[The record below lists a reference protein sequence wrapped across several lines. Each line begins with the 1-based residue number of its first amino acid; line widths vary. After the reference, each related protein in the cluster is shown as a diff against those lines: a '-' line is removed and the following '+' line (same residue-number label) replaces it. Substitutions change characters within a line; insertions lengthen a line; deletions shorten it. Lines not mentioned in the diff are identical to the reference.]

1 MTRVGAMIHG
11 RMRSLI
17 SSRLVYAPL
26 LLGVVLIVA
35 TFLVAES
42 GNLRLRDATSTIVES
57 QRRELAL
64 SRYRRALI
72 QAESAQRGFLLTE
85 DPRYLRDFD
94 PAIRR
99 LDPLLAEITTSY
111 ERYGS
116 PQDLKELEQLRGLA
130 GVKIGEMLGSLRLY
144 GERSREAAL
153 ALIDTDIG
161 QKAMMELSELITTMQ
176 VDEGTRRNEA
186 ITQWSR
192 DLTTSRVLLA
202 ITCLL
207 SAGLIVAV
215 GMLLAREMERRER
228 RATALGEQNVELD
241 RIVQQRTAM
250 LFDLSSNLQRVT
262 EREKAALARELHD
275 ELGSLLVATKID
287 VSWLRRT
294 LDDGTEN
301 SKLRWDR
308 VLRCLDDGLSLK
320 RRVIENL
327 RPTLLDNVGLVA
339 ALRWLVDET
348 LRRVNIECIEDYQED
363 VPEMSSD
370 ARIAIFRI
378 VQECLVNVVKHA
390 NARTVHV
397 TVWADQQDFS
407 VRVRDDGLGI
417 DKDRIEVPQSHGL
430 RGMRHRIESLG
441 GVMRV
446 QSLGS
451 GAGTEI
457 EFSLPLERVRQTGT

>member
-1 MTRVGAMIHG
+1 MIHG
-11 RMRSLI
+11 RMRSFI

-42 GNLRLRDATSTIVES
+42 GNVRLRDATSVIVES
-57 QRRELAL
+57 QDRELNL
-64 SRYRRALI
+64 SRYRRSLV
-72 QAESAQRGFLLTE
+72 QAESSQRGFLLTE

-94 PAIRR
+94 PAISR
-99 LDPLLAEITTSY
+99 LEPLLGSITASY
-111 ERYGS
+111 ERS
-116 PQDLKELEQLRGLA
+116 DRTDELKQLEQLRGLA

-144 GERSREAAL
+144 GERDRNAAL

-161 QKAMMELSELITTMQ
+161 QKAMVELNGLVDSMQ
-176 VDEGTRRNEA
+176 STESARRAEA
-186 ITQWSR
+186 IAQWRR

-215 GMLLAREMERRER
+215 GMLLAREMERRDA
-228 RATALGEQNVELD
+228 RAEALGEQNVELD

-275 ELGSLLVATKID
+275 ELGGLLVAAKID

-320 RRVIENL
+320 RRVIESL

-348 LRRVNIECIEDYQED
+348 LRRANIACVEDYPED

-378 VQECLVNVVKHA
+378 VQEGLVNVVKHA
-390 NARTVHV
+390 NARTVNV
-397 TVWADQQDFS
+397 TVWATDKDFS
-407 VRVRDDGLGI
+407 VRIRDDGLGI
-417 DKDRIEVPQSHGL
+417 DQERINVPQSHGL

-441 GVMRV
+441 GMLNVH
-446 QSLGS
+446 SPGA

>member
-1 MTRVGAMIHG
+1 MIHG
-11 RMRSLI
+11 RMGTLI

-26 LLGVVLIVA
+26 LIGVVLIVA

-42 GNLRLRDATSTIVES
+42 GNVRLRDATTVIVES
-57 QRRELAL
+57 QDRELYLA
-64 SRYRRALI
+64 RYRRSLS

-85 DPRYLRDFD
+85 DPRYLREFD
-94 PAIRR
+94 PALQR
-99 LDPLLAEITTSY
+99 LDPMLDRITASY
-111 ERYGS
+111 ERSGRK
-116 PQDLKELEQLRGLA
+116 DELKQLEQLRGLA
-130 GVKIGEMLGSLRLY
+130 GVKTGEMLGSLRLY
-144 GERSREAAL
+144 GERNREAAL

-161 QKAMMELSELITTMQ
+161 QKAMVELSTLIENMQ
-176 VDEGTRRNEA
+176 EVESDRRAEA
-186 ITQWSR
+186 IAQWSR

-215 GMLLAREMERRER
+215 GMLLAREMERRDV
-228 RATALGEQNVELD
+228 RAAALGQQNVELD

-320 RRVIENL
+320 RRVIESL

-348 LRRVNIECIEDYQED
+348 LRRVNITCVEDYPEN

-370 ARIAIFRI
+370 ARIAVFRI
-378 VQECLVNVVKHA
+378 VQESLVNVVKHA

-397 TVWADQQDFS
+397 TVWADDRDFS

-417 DKDRIEVPQSHGL
+417 DKDRIDVAQSHGL

-441 GVMRV
+441 GVLRV
-446 QSLGS
+446 QSLGA
-451 GAGTEI
+451 GTGTEI

>member
-1 MTRVGAMIHG
+1 MIHG

-42 GNLRLRDATSTIVES
+42 GNVRLRDATSVIVES

-64 SRYRRALI
+64 SRYRRALV

-94 PAIRR
+94 PSIKR
-99 LDPLLAEITTSY
+99 LIPLLDEITASY
-111 ERYGS
+111 GRSGS
-116 PQDLKELEQLRGLA
+116 NSELKQLEELRGLA

-144 GERSREAAL
+144 GERNRDAAL

-161 QKAMMELSELITTMQ
+161 QKAMLELNALIEGMQLTESE
-176 VDEGTRRNEA
+176 RRAEA
-186 ITQWSR
+186 ITEWSR

-215 GMLLAREMERRER
+215 GLLLAREMQRRDA

-301 SKLRWDR
+301 SKLRWER

-320 RRVIENL
+320 RRVIESL

-348 LRRVNIECIEDYQED
+348 LRRVNIACVEEYPEN

-370 ARIAIFRI
+370 ARIAVFRI
-378 VQECLVNVVKHA
+378 VQESLVNVVKHA
-390 NARTVHV
+390 NARTVNLA
-397 TVWADQQDFS
+397 VWADDRDFS
-407 VRVRDDGLGI
+407 VRIRDDGLGI
-417 DKDRIEVPQSHGL
+417 DKDRIDVAQSHGL

-441 GVMRV
+441 GVLRV
-446 QSLGS
+446 QSLGA

>member
-1 MTRVGAMIHG
+1 MSRMRAMIQG
-11 RMRSLI
+11 RMRSLVR
-17 SSRLVYAPL
+17 SRLVYAPL

-42 GNLRLRDATSTIVES
+42 GNLRLRDATSEIVES
-57 QRRELAL
+57 QKRELAL
-64 SRYRRALI
+64 SRYRRAMF

-85 DPRYLRDFD
+85 DPRYLREFD

-99 LDPLLAEITTSY
+99 LDPLLNDVTISY
-111 ERYGS
+111 ERFGS
-116 PQDLKELEQLRGLA
+116 KEDLKRLESLRGLA

-161 QKAMMELSELITTMQ
+161 QKAMVDLSALISAMQ
-176 VDEGTRRNEA
+176 EEETARRNDA
-186 ITQWSR
+186 IMQWNR
-192 DLTTSRVLLA
+192 DLTTSRILLA

-228 RATALGEQNVELD
+228 RATALGEQNIELD

-294 LDDGTEN
+294 LDDGTDN

-348 LRRVNIECIEDYQED
+348 LRRVNIACVEDYPED

-370 ARIAIFRI
+370 ARIAVFRI
-378 VQECLVNVVKHA
+378 VQESLVNVVKHA

-397 TVWADQQDFS
+397 TVWADERDFS

-417 DKDRIEVPQSHGL
+417 DGDRIEVPQSHGL

-446 QSLGS
+446 RSLGA
-451 GAGTEI
+451 GVGTEI
-457 EFSLPLERVRQTGT
+457 EFSLPLERMRQTGT

>member
-11 RMRSLI
+11 RMQSLI

-42 GNLRLRDATSTIVES
+42 GNVRLRDATSVIVES
-57 QRRELAL
+57 QLRELNL
-64 SRYRRALI
+64 SRYRRALV

-85 DPRYLRDFD
+85 DPRYLREFD
-94 PAIRR
+94 PAIRQ
-99 LDPLLAEITTSY
+99 LDPLMESITASLVRS
-111 ERYGS
+111 ERT
-116 PQDLKELEQLRGLA
+116 QEMKQLEQLRGLA
-130 GVKIGEMLGSLRLY
+130 GVKTGEMLGSLRLY
-144 GERSREAAL
+144 GERDRNAAL

-161 QKAMMELSELITTMQ
+161 QKAMVELGALIDTLQ
-176 VDEGTRRNEA
+176 EAEHKRRDEA
-186 ITQWSR
+186 VTQWTR
-192 DLTTSRVLLA
+192 DLTTSRILLA

-215 GMLLAREMERRER
+215 GMLLAREMERRDAR
-228 RATALGEQNVELD
+228 VAVLGEQNVELD

-294 LDDGTEN
+294 LDDGSEN

-320 RRVIENL
+320 RRVIESL

-348 LRRVNIECIEDYQED
+348 LRRNNIACVEDYPEN

-370 ARIAIFRI
+370 ARIAVFRI
-378 VQECLVNVVKHA
+378 VQETLVNVVKHA

-397 TVWADQQDFS
+397 TVWSDDRDFS

-417 DKDRIEVPQSHGL
+417 DKDRIDIPQSHGL

-441 GVMRV
+441 GVLRV
-446 QSLGS
+446 HSPGAGS
-451 GAGTEI
+451 GTEI

>member
-1 MTRVGAMIHG
+1 
-11 RMRSLI
+11 MRSLI
-17 SSRLVYAPL
+17 STRLVYAPL
-26 LLGVVLIVA
+26 LLGVVLLVT

-42 GNLRLRDATSTIVES
+42 GNVRLRDATDVIVES
-57 QRRELAL
+57 QRRELNL
-64 SRYRRALI
+64 SRYRRALV
-72 QAESAQRGFLLTE
+72 QAESSQRGFLLTE
-85 DPRYLRDFD
+85 DPRYLREFD
-94 PAIRR
+94 PAIGR
-99 LDPLLAEITTSY
+99 LDPLLEEITASF
-111 ERYGS
+111 ERSGLTE
-116 PQDLKELEQLRGLA
+116 DLKLLDELRGLA
-130 GVKIGEMLGSLRLY
+130 GVKTGEMLGSLRLY
-144 GERSREAAL
+144 GERDRESAL

-161 QKAMMELSELITTMQ
+161 QKAMGELGALISTMQ
-176 VDEGTRRNEA
+176 DAESKRRAAA
-186 ITQWSR
+186 ISR
-192 DLTTSRVLLA
+192 WTTDLMTSRILLA

-215 GMLLAREMERRER
+215 GLLLAREMQRRE
-228 RATALGEQNVELD
+228 AKAAALGEQNVELD

-294 LDDGTEN
+294 LDDGAES

-320 RRVIENL
+320 RRVIESL

-348 LRRVNIECIEDYQED
+348 LRRVGVTCVEDYPDE

-378 VQECLVNVVKHA
+378 VQESLVNVVKHA
-390 NARTVHV
+390 NARTVNLA
-397 TVWADQQDFS
+397 VWADERDFS
-407 VRVRDDGLGI
+407 VRIRDDGLGI
-417 DKDRIEVPQSHGL
+417 DKGRIDVAQSHGL

-441 GVMRV
+441 GVLRV
-446 QSLGS
+446 QSLGA

>member
-1 MTRVGAMIHG
+1 MIHG

-26 LLGVVLIVA
+26 LLGVVLLVA
-35 TFLVAES
+35 TFLVAET
-42 GNLRLRDATSTIVES
+42 GNVRLRDATSVIVES
-57 QRRELAL
+57 QRRELGLA
-64 SRYRRALI
+64 RYRRSLV

-94 PAIRR
+94 PAIEQ
-99 LDPLLAEITTSY
+99 LGPLLDDITASY
-111 ERYGS
+111 ALSGGNGD
-116 PQDLKELEQLRGLA
+116 QKQLEELRGLA
-130 GVKIGEMLGSLRLY
+130 GVKTGEMLGSLRLY
-144 GERSREAAL
+144 GERDRNAAL

-161 QKAMMELSELITTMQ
+161 QKAMVELSALIASMQ
-176 VDEGTRRNEA
+176 RVESARRAEA
-186 ITQWSR
+186 IAQWNR

-202 ITCLL
+202 VTCLL

-215 GMLLAREMERRER
+215 GLLLAREMERRDA

-294 LDDGTEN
+294 LDDGSEN

-320 RRVIENL
+320 RRVIESL

-348 LRRVNIECIEDYQED
+348 LRRVNITCVEEYPEN

-370 ARIAIFRI
+370 ARIAVFRI
-378 VQECLVNVVKHA
+378 VQESLVNVVKHA
-390 NARTVHV
+390 NARTVHLA
-397 TVWADQQDFS
+397 VWADDRDFS

-417 DKDRIEVPQSHGL
+417 DQDRINVAQSHGL

-441 GVMRV
+441 GVLRV
-446 QSLGS
+446 KSLGA

>member
-1 MTRVGAMIHG
+1 MIHG

-17 SSRLVYAPL
+17 GSRLVYAPL
-26 LLGVVLIVA
+26 LLGVVMIVA
-35 TFLVAES
+35 TFLVAET
-42 GNLRLRDATSTIVES
+42 GNVRLRNATSVIVES
-57 QRRELAL
+57 QHRELDL
-64 SRYRRALI
+64 SRYRRALV

-94 PAIRR
+94 PAISR
-99 LDPLLAEITTSY
+99 LGPLLDRITTSY
-111 ERYGS
+111 ERTRS
-116 PQDLKELEQLRGLA
+116 TAELKHLEELRGLA
-130 GVKIGEMLGSLRLY
+130 GVKTGEMLGSLRLY
-144 GERSREAAL
+144 GERNREAAL

-161 QKAMMELSELITTMQ
+161 QKAMVELSALVENMQ
-176 VDEGTRRNEA
+176 QVESERRTEA
-186 ITQWSR
+186 IAQWGR

-207 SAGLIVAV
+207 SAALIVAV
-215 GMLLAREMERRER
+215 GMLLAREMQRREA
-228 RATALGEQNVELD
+228 RAAVLGQQNTELD

-294 LDDGTEN
+294 LDDGTET
-301 SKLRWDR
+301 SKLRWER

-320 RRVIENL
+320 RRVIESL

-348 LRRVNIECIEDYQED
+348 LRRVNIACVEDYPEN

-370 ARIAIFRI
+370 ARIAVFRI
-378 VQECLVNVVKHA
+378 VQESLVNVVKHA
-390 NARTVHV
+390 NARTVHM
-397 TVWADQQDFS
+397 TVWADDRDFS
-407 VRVRDDGLGI
+407 VRIRDDGLGI
-417 DKDRIEVPQSHGL
+417 DKDRIDVPQSHGL

-441 GVMRV
+441 GVLRV
-446 QSLGS
+446 QSLGA

-457 EFSLPLERVRQTGT
+457 EFTLPLERVRQTGT